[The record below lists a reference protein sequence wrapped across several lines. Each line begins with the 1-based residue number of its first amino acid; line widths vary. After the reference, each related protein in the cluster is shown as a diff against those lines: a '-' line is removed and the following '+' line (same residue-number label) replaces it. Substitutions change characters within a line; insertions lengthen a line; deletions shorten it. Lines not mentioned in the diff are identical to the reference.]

1 MKISSSSSI
10 ISYAPPSSSLR
21 ISSSSTEAICI
32 FNLFYLSSFFL
43 SRLFF
48 NTSIYSF
55 IELHYSVNY
64 FIIYFWFFNS
74 DLLSF
79 MLSSN
84 CFPID
89 SCLNSIKAAC
99 FPIGVLKLVLFFFLA
114 ADT

>member
-10 ISYAPPSSSLR
+10 ISYAPPSSSLS

-32 FNLFYLSSFFL
+32 FILFYLSSFFL

-48 NTSIYSF
+48 KTSICSL
-55 IELHYSVNY
+55 IELHYSVNC
-64 FIIYFWFFNS
+64 FMIYFLVFNS

-84 CFPID
+84 CFPIN
-89 SCLNSIKAAC
+89 SCLNSMNADC

-114 ADT
+114 AET

>member
-10 ISYAPPSSSLR
+10 ISYAPPSSSLS

-32 FNLFYLSSFFL
+32 FILFCLSSFFL

-48 NTSIYSF
+48 KTSIYSLM
-55 IELHYSVNY
+55 ELHCSVNS
-64 FIIYFWFFNS
+64 FIIYFFVFNS
-74 DLLSF
+74 YLLSL

-84 CFPID
+84 YFPID
-89 SCLNSIKAAC
+89 SCLNSMKAAC

-114 ADT
+114 AET